1 MNPGLSN
8 LHRWLKANKL
18 ILNVAKTEFM
28 IIGSQQNLLAQ
39 GNDAIET
46 EIEGGGG
53 GLGESNT
60 LNHWDLPMTI
70 DSLDLNILM
79 TYQEKSLQP

>member
-39 GNDAIET
+39 GNDTIET

-53 GLGESNT
+53 
-60 LNHWDLPMTI
+60 D
-70 DSLDLNILM
+70 
-79 TYQEKSLQP
+79 